1 MNSIRLLFASG
12 ASFVA
17 MTTDAHADPISLIA
31 TAIHGFLL
39 SSTAVAATA
48 AGTIATIAANVIV
61 GGALVGLSVLGGR
74 QQRTGTVK
82 AADAKGTFDS
92 GESSV
97 IEGLGR
103 VRVGG
108 LKAFGNTNG
117 STRWRLV
124 CRLQGPI
131 DAIEAYFV
139 GGREVTVDPDGN
151 VSSPP
156 WARSGG
162 SWMKW
167 EDKKG
172 TGAETAWPAL
182 VSAFPTLWTSA
193 HRVRGIAQSLV
204 TYFNPGLTSSKYLTL
219 YQGGVPDTE
228 EVIRASLIYDPRDE
242 AQNVDNPATWKWNE
256 NGILGLAHVLRRDPA
271 FASSLF
277 DWPLIVTQAVKADI
291 DVPKKTGTEK
301 RARIGGMWA
310 WEGARRDTMQDML
323 DSVGA
328 EIRMTAQ
335 GKIWFE
341 LIDDDPVSEISLT
354 PRDFGDLEWVSG
366 PEAVERPNICRVKYF
381 SPERNYELADIDMT
395 GIAWARIDDEVI
407 RYGPKYFDV
416 ELPFCPSA
424 AQAQRIARRRFLTAR
439 GDTGVAVTNMVGLAT
454 WGVFYGEIELPDL
467 GDVEKVRLSP
477 PRVDDSRGS
486 VEIPYTVWP
495 ALSPWNPAT
504 DEANPPDQIPEME
517 YESTLPTP
525 AAPTAALQITYP
537 IGGGKE
543 LRVAYGLPAVS
554 YSTIEANYRAYVGGL
569 PGSWNG
575 MTEQSFFAY
584 AGADVLGLEID
595 ARVRIFSG
603 DDGSYFSP
611 SLHAPV
617 GVDNTPCDQPGV
629 ISGGTSGGTT
639 GFGNLNVTVEANELR
654 CASIRLERRINTGS
668 GYGAWSARD
677 EQNARPGQDLTFN
690 DSYSN
695 SSTTTQHTVQWRL
708 MTRTTNGGDGT
719 PRTYTVTVWDPPDP

>member
-1 MNSIRLLFASG
+1 MTSLRLLFASG

-17 MTTDAHADPISLIA
+17 MTTDAHADPVSLIA

-48 AGTIATIAANVIV
+48 AGTIATIAANVLV
-61 GGALVGLSVLGGR
+61 GGALVGLSLFGAG
-74 QQRTGTVK
+74 QQRTGTVN
-82 AADAKGTFDS
+82 AADAKGTFES

-108 LKAFGNTNG
+108 LKAFGNTDG

-139 GGREVTVDPDGN
+139 GGREVTVDPDGD

-156 WARSGG
+156 WSKSGG

-182 VSAFPTLWTSA
+182 LSAFPTLWTSA
-193 HRVRGIAQSLV
+193 HRVRGIAQSLI

-228 EVIRASLIYDPRDE
+228 WVGRASLVYDPRDE
-242 AQNVDNPATWKWNE
+242 AQNVNNAATWKWSE

-271 FASSLF
+271 FTSERF
-277 DWPLIVTQAVKADI
+277 DWPLITTQAVKADI
-291 DVPKKTGTEK
+291 NVATKTGTEK

-323 DSVGA
+323 QSVGA
-328 EIRMTAQ
+328 EIRMTAA

-341 LIDDDPVSEISLT
+341 LIDDSPTPEISLT
-354 PRDFGDLEWVSG
+354 PRDFPDLEWASG
-366 PEAVERPNICRVKYF
+366 PEAVERPNICRVKYY
-381 SPERNYELADIDMT
+381 SSERNYELADIDMT
-395 GIAWARIDDEVI
+395 GIAWARIGDEVS

-424 AQAQRIARRRFLTAR
+424 SQAQRIARRQFLAAR

-467 GDVEKVRLSP
+467 GDIEKVRLSP

-486 VEIPYTVWP
+486 VEIPFVVWP
-495 ALSPWNPAT
+495 SLSPWNPAT
-504 DEANPPDQIPEME
+504 DEAAAPDPIPEMQ
-517 YESTLPTP
+517 YESSLDTP
-525 AAPTAALQITYP
+525 VAPTVALQITYP

-543 LRVAYGLPAVS
+543 FRIDYSLPGG
-554 YSTIEANYRAYVGGL
+554 YTTIEATYREYTGGL
-569 PGSWNG
+569 PGAWQG
-575 MTEQSFFAY
+575 MTELPSIAY
-584 AGADVLGLEID
+584 VADDVLGSEID
-595 ARVRIFSG
+595 ARVRIFDG
-603 DDGSYFSP
+603 DDSSYWSP
-611 SLHAPV
+611 LLHATV
-617 GVDNTPCDQPGV
+617 AENNSPCGQPTV
-629 ISGGTSGGTT
+629 VSGGTSGGNS
-639 GFGNLNVTVEANELR
+639 GFGQIDVVMTANELR
-654 CASIRLERRINTGS
+654 AASIVLQRRIDTGS
-668 GYGAWSARD
+668 GFGSWSTRD
-677 EQNARPGQDLTFN
+677 EQNVRPAQQRTFSDGYTN
-690 DSYSN
+690 M
-695 SSTTTQHTVQWRL
+695 SSSQHTVEWRL
-708 MTRTTNGGDGT
+708 ITRTSSGVDGT
-719 PRTYTVTVWDPPDP
+719 PRTYSLEVWDQPDL

>member
-1 MNSIRLLFASG
+1 MTSIRLLFASG

-17 MTTDAHADPISLIA
+17 MATDAHADPVSLIA

-61 GGALVGLSVLGGR
+61 GGALVGLSMFGAR

-82 AADAKGTFDS
+82 AADAKGTFES

-108 LKAFGNTNG
+108 LKAFGNTDG
-117 STRWRLV
+117 STRWRLI

-131 DAIEAYFV
+131 DAVEAYFV
-139 GGREVTVDPDGN
+139 GGREVTVDPGGN

-156 WARSGG
+156 WATPGG

-193 HRVRGIAQSLV
+193 HRVRGIAQSLL
-204 TYFNPGLTSSKYLTL
+204 TFFNPGLTEPKYLTL

-228 EVIRASLIYDPRDE
+228 WVGRASLVYDPRDE

-271 FASSLF
+271 FASDRF
-277 DWPLIVTQAVKADI
+277 DWPLITTQAVKADI
-291 DVPKKTGTEK
+291 NVTTKTGTEK

-323 DSVGA
+323 QSVGA
-328 EIRMTAQ
+328 EIRMTAA

-341 LIDDDPVSEISLT
+341 LIDDDPLSEISLT
-354 PRDFGDLEWVSG
+354 PRDFPELEWAFG
-366 PEAVERPNICRVKYF
+366 PEAVERPNICRVKYY

-395 GIAWARIDDEVI
+395 GIAWARIDDEVT

-424 AQAQRIARRRFLTAR
+424 SQAQRIARRSFLLAR
-439 GDTGVAVTNMVGLAT
+439 GDTGIAVTNMVGLAT
-454 WGVFYGEIELPDL
+454 WGVFYGEVELPDL

-477 PRVDDSRGS
+477 PRVDDGRGS
-486 VEIPYTVWP
+486 VEIPFMVWP
-495 ALSPWNPAT
+495 ALTPWNPAT
-504 DEANPPDQIPEME
+504 DEADAPDPIPEME

-525 AAPTAALQITYP
+525 SAPTAAIQITYP
-537 IGGGKE
+537 VGGAKE
-543 LRVAYGLPAVS
+543 LRIAYALPSVPRTA
-554 YSTIEANYRAYVGGL
+554 IEANYRVYSGGL
-569 PGSWNG
+569 PGSWLG
-575 MTEQSFFAY
+575 MTEAFNFAY
-584 AGADVLGLEID
+584 GPADVLGAEID
-595 ARVRIFSG
+595 ARVRIFNG

-611 SLHAPV
+611 LLHATV
-617 GVDNTPCDQPGV
+617 GVDNTPCGQPV
-629 ISGGTSGGTT
+629 VLSGGTSGST
-639 GFGNLNVTVEANELR
+639 GVGALNVVVEALELW
-654 CASIRLERRINTGS
+654 CASIRLDRRVDTGS
-668 GYGAWSARD
+668 GYGAWVTIS
-677 EQNARPGQDLTFN
+677 EQNALPGQDLTFN
-690 DSYSN
+690 NNYSN
-695 SSTTTQHTVQWRL
+695 SSSSQHTVQWRL
-708 MTRTTNGGDGT
+708 ITRTTGGVDGT
-719 PRTYTVTVWDPPDP
+719 PRTYTLTVWDPPD

>member
-1 MNSIRLLFASG
+1 MTSLRLLFASG

-17 MTTDAHADPISLIA
+17 MTTDAHADPVSLIA

-48 AGTIATIAANVIV
+48 AGTIATIAANVLV
-61 GGALVGLSVLGGR
+61 GGALVGLSLFGAG
-74 QQRTGTVK
+74 QQRTGTVN
-82 AADAKGTFDS
+82 AADAKGTFES

-108 LKAFGNTNG
+108 LKAFGNTDG

-156 WARSGG
+156 WSKSGG

-182 VSAFPTLWTSA
+182 LSAFPTLWTSA
-193 HRVRGIAQSLV
+193 HRVRGIAQSLI

-228 EVIRASLIYDPRDE
+228 SVCRASLVYDPRDE
-242 AQNVDNPATWKWNE
+242 AQNVDNPATWKWSE

-271 FASSLF
+271 FTSARF
-277 DWPLIVTQAVKADI
+277 DWPLITTQAVKADI
-291 DVPKKTGTEK
+291 NVATKTGTEK

-323 DSVGA
+323 QSVGA
-328 EIRMTAQ
+328 EIRMTAA

-341 LIDDDPVSEISLT
+341 LIDDDPTPEISLT
-354 PRDFGDLEWVSG
+354 PRDFPDLEWVSG
-366 PEAVERPNICRVKYF
+366 PEAVERPNICRVKYY

-395 GIAWARIDDEVI
+395 GIAWALIDDEVA

-416 ELPFCPSA
+416 EVPFCPSA
-424 AQAQRIARRRFLTAR
+424 AQAQRIARRQFLLAR

-467 GDVEKVRLSP
+467 GDIEKVRLSP

-486 VEIPYTVWP
+486 VEVPFMVWP
-495 ALSPWNPAT
+495 VLSPWNPAT
-504 DEANPPDQIPEME
+504 DEADAPDPIPEME
-517 YESTLPTP
+517 YESALPTP
-525 AAPTAALQITYP
+525 AAPTAVLQITYP

-543 LRVAYGLPAVS
+543 VRVGYALPGVS
-554 YSTIEANYRAYVGGL
+554 YTTIEANYRTYSGGL

-575 MTEQSFFAY
+575 MSEESTFASI
-584 AGADVLGLEID
+584 GADLLGVEVD
-595 ARVRIFSG
+595 TRVRIFSG

-611 SLHAPV
+611 VLHATVAVDDSPCPSPNLV
-617 GVDNTPCDQPGV
+617 SGGASGGVDGSGSLGV
-629 ISGGTSGGTT
+629 I
-639 GFGNLNVTVEANELR
+639 VEANELR
-654 CASIRLERRINTGS
+654 CASIRLDRRIDTGG
-668 GYGAWSARD
+668 GYGSWSTRD
-677 EQNARPGQDLTFN
+677 EQNARPGQDLTFG
-690 DSYSN
+690 DGYSN
-695 SSTTTQHTVQWRL
+695 MSSSEHIVQWRL
-708 MTRTTNGGDGT
+708 ITRTASGVDGA
-719 PRTYTVTVWDPPDP
+719 PRTYTVSVRRLPPD

>member
-1 MNSIRLLFASG
+1 MTSIRLLFASG

-17 MTTDAHADPISLIA
+17 MATDAHADPVSLIA

-48 AGTIATIAANVIV
+48 AGTIATIAANVLV
-61 GGALVGLSVLGGR
+61 GGALVGLSMFGAR

-82 AADAKGTFDS
+82 AADAKGTFES

-108 LKAFGNTNG
+108 LKAFGNTDG
-117 STRWRLV
+117 STRWRLI

-131 DAIEAYFV
+131 DAIESYFV

-156 WARSGG
+156 WSKSGG

-182 VSAFPTLWTSA
+182 VSAFPTLWSSA
-193 HRVRGIAQSLV
+193 HRVRGIAQSLI

-219 YQGGVPDTE
+219 YQGGLPDTE
-228 EVIRASLIYDPRDE
+228 WVGRASLVYDPRDE
-242 AQNVDNPATWKWNE
+242 TQNVDNPSTWRWSE
-256 NGILGLAHVLRRDPA
+256 NGILCLAHVLRRDPA
-271 FASSLF
+271 FASALF

-291 DVPKKTGTEK
+291 NVATKTGIEK
-301 RARIGGMWA
+301 RSRIGGMWA

-328 EIRMTAQ
+328 EIRVTAA

-341 LIDDDPVSEISLT
+341 LIDDNPSPEISLT
-354 PRDFGDLEWVSG
+354 PRDFPDLEWVSG
-366 PEAVERPNICRVKYF
+366 PEAVERPNICRIKYY

-395 GIAWARIDDEVI
+395 GIAWARINDEVT

-424 AQAQRIARRRFLTAR
+424 SQAQRIARRRFLLAR
-439 GDTGVAVTNMVGLAT
+439 GDTGVAVSNMVGLAT

-467 GDVEKVRLSP
+467 GDLEKVRLSP

-486 VEIPYTVWP
+486 VEIPFIVWP
-495 ALSPWNPAT
+495 NLGPWNPAT
-504 DEANPPDQIPEME
+504 DEAAAPDPIPEME
-517 YESTLPTP
+517 YESSLPTP
-525 AAPTAALQITYP
+525 SAPMGATHIVYP
-537 IGGGKE
+537 LGGGRE
-543 LRVAYGLPAVS
+543 LRIGYSLPAVAFTS
-554 YSTIEANYRAYVGGL
+554 IEANYRAYSGGL
-569 PGSWNG
+569 PGTWTG
-575 MTEQSFFAY
+575 MVEGNTIAWAPVDLQGS
-584 AGADVLGLEID
+584 EID
-595 ARVRIFSG
+595 ARVRIFKG
-603 DDGSYFSP
+603 DDSSYFSP
-611 SLHAPV
+611 LLHATV
-617 GVDNTPCDQPGV
+617 AIDDTPCGQPNLV
-629 ISGGTSGGTT
+629 SGGTSGGSD
-639 GFGNLNVTVEANELR
+639 GIGSLSVVVSASELR
-654 CASIRLERRINTGS
+654 CASIRLDRRVNTGS
-668 GYGAWSARD
+668 GYGSWIIRD
-677 EQNARPGQDLTFN
+677 EQNVRPELELTFGDGYTN
-690 DSYSN
+690 M
-695 SSTTTQHTVQWRL
+695 SSTEHQVQWRL
-708 MTRTTNGGDGT
+708 VTRTSGGGDGT
-719 PRTYTVTVWDPPDP
+719 PRTFTLSVRDIPD